1 MVAWR
6 ASDSR
11 GVWSGWL
18 VGLFGL
24 FWLALHGFG
33 LGLGQGFSC
42 ELQVN
47 AIGGEMSSRNWG
59 GPNRLKPGASAEE
72 FKDLMKYLSD
82 LSLIFSVSSAINNLF
97 LTVLVGIHYNLSY
110 DII

>member
-33 LGLGQGFSC
+33 LELGQGFSC

-59 GPNRLKPGASAEE
+59 WAKSIEAKRLGRR
-72 FKDLMKYLSD
+72 
-82 LSLIFSVSSAINNLF
+82 IQR
-97 LTVLVGIHYNLSY
+97 SY
-110 DII
+110 EISQ